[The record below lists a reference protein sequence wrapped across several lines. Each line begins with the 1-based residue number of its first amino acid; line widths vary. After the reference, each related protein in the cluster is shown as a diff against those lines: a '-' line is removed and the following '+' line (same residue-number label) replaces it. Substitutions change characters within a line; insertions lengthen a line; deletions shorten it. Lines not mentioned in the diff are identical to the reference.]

1 MRPIGEF
8 DDEDRASTFSG
19 YLNYK
24 GISCEVEEDDEG
36 KSWTVW
42 AHNEETLAKA
52 IAEIHEFRQKP
63 DASKYAELA
72 REAQKQ
78 EKKERKIEENK
89 ASRWRQETLRDR
101 WQDRNRRPGIMTMAL
116 IIICVAT
123 FFASNMGENK
133 DSVLSFRISEY
144 NLETYFPGHTYL
156 ESLTFRKSRLS
167 EPRGKKETQTVLPEV
182 MEGQVWRLITPIFIH
197 AGYFHIIFNMF
208 WLYDLGSLIE
218 NRRGTRYFVA
228 FILLAAIIS
237 NIAQYCVSGPSF
249 GGMSGLVY
257 GLFGYV
263 WMKGKFDPGDG
274 IEMNPSTVIIML
286 AWFVLCFTGIAG
298 AIIGAGIAN
307 WAHAGGLAVGTLWGY
322 ASAMRW
328 TGKRG

>member
-8 DDEDRASTFSG
+8 DNEERASTFSG

-78 EKKERKIEENK
+78 EKKERKIEGNK
-89 ASRWRQETLRDR
+89 ASRWREETLRDR

-116 IIICVAT
+116 IITCAAT
-123 FFASNMGENK
+123 FFVSKMGENTEP
-133 DSVLSFRISEY
+133 VGTFYISEY
-144 NLETYFPGHTYL
+144 VHLGAKDAPVYL
-156 ESLTFRKSRLS
+156 AA
-167 EPRGKKETQTVLPEV
+167 TQTVLPEV
-182 MEGQVWRLITPIFIH
+182 MEGQVWRVITPIFLH
-197 AGYFHIIFNMF
+197 FGFLHILFNMF
-208 WLYDLGSLIE
+208 WLHDLGSLIE
-218 NRRGTRYFVA
+218 NRRGTGYFVA

-249 GGMSGLVY
+249 GGMSGVVY

-274 IEMNPSTVIIML
+274 IEMNPSTVTIML
-286 AWFVLCFTGIAG
+286 AWFALCFTGIFG
-298 AIIGAGIAN
+298 HVAN
-307 WAHAGGLAVGTLWGY
+307 WAHAAGLAVGTLWGY

>member
-8 DDEDRASTFSG
+8 DNEEKASTFSG
-19 YLNYK
+19 YLSYK
-24 GISCEVEEDDEG
+24 GIPCEVEEDDDG
-36 KSWTVW
+36 KSWTIWV
-42 AHNEETLAKA
+42 HNEETLAKA

-89 ASRWRQETLRDR
+89 ASRWREETLRER
-101 WQDRNRRPGIMTMAL
+101 WKDKNRKPGIITMAL
-116 IIICVAT
+116 IITSIAT
-123 FFASNMGENK
+123 CFVSKMGEDK
-133 DSVLSFRISEY
+133 EAIRAFKISELATIA
-144 NLETYFPGHTYL
+144 NREAPVYL
-156 ESLTFRKSRLS
+156 LS
-167 EPRGKKETQTVLPEV
+167 AQNPLPEV
-182 MEGQVWRLITPIFIH
+182 REGQVWRLITPIFLH
-197 AGYFHIIFNMF
+197 LGFLHILFNMF
-208 WLYDLGSLIE
+208 WLHDLGSLIE
-218 NRRGTRYFVA
+218 NRRGTGYFLA

-237 NIAQYCVSGPSF
+237 NIVQYCVSGPNF
-249 GGMSGLVY
+249 GGMSGVVY

-274 IEMNPSTVIIML
+274 IEMNPSTIIIML
-286 AWFVLCFTGIAG
+286 GWFALCFTGIFG
-298 AIIGAGIAN
+298 NVAN

-328 TGKRG
+328 TGNRG

>member
-8 DDEDRASTFSG
+8 DNEERASTLSG

-42 AHNEETLAKA
+42 AHSEDTLAKA

-63 DASKYAELA
+63 DASKYGELA

-78 EKKERKIEENK
+78 EKQERKIEENK
-89 ASRWRQETLRDR
+89 ASRWREETLRDR
-101 WQDRNRRPGIMTMAL
+101 WQDRNRKPGIMTVAL

-123 FFASNMGENK
+123 FCVSKMGENK
-133 DSVLSFRISEY
+133 DSILSFRISEY
-144 NLETYFPGHTYL
+144 NLETYFPGQSYL
-156 ESLTFRKSRLS
+156 ESLPLRKSHLS
-167 EPRGKKETQTVLPEV
+167 EPRGKQETQSVLPEV
-182 MEGQVWRLITPIFIH
+182 MEGQVWRLITPIFVH
-197 AGYFHIIFNMF
+197 FGFLHIIFNMF
-208 WLYDLGSLIE
+208 WLHDLGSLVE
-218 NRRGTRYFVA
+218 NRRGTRYLVA

-237 NIAQYCVSGPSF
+237 NIAQYCVSGPNF
-249 GGMSGLVY
+249 GGMSGVVY

-274 IEMNPSTVIIML
+274 IEMNSSTVIIML
-286 AWFVLCFTGIAG
+286 AWFALCFTGIFG
-298 AIIGAGIAN
+298 NVAN
-307 WAHAGGLAVGTLWGY
+307 WAHAGGLGIGTLWGY

-328 TGKRG
+328 TGNRG

>member
-8 DDEDRASTFSG
+8 DDEERASTFSG

-101 WQDRNRRPGIMTMAL
+101 WQDRNRKPGIMTMAL
-116 IIICVAT
+116 IITSVAT
-123 FFASNMGENK
+123 FFVSKIGEGTG
-133 DSVLSFRISEY
+133 SVSALYISEIV
-144 NLETYFPGHTYL
+144 H
-156 ESLTFRKSRLS
+156 RLA
-167 EPRGKKETQTVLPEV
+167 KEAPIYVTVAQNILPEV
-182 MEGQVWRLITPIFIH
+182 RDGQVWRLITPIFLH
-197 AGYFHIIFNMF
+197 GGYLHIIFNMF

-249 GGMSGLVY
+249 GGMSGVVY
-257 GLFGYV
+257 GLFGYA

-286 AWFVLCFTGIAG
+286 GWFVFCFFTRVPDGSGNLIAV
-298 AIIGAGIAN
+298 AN
-307 WAHAGGLAVGTLWGY
+307 WAHAGGLVVGTLWGY

-328 TGKRG
+328 TGNRG

>member
-8 DDEDRASTFSG
+8 DDEERASTFSG

-72 REAQKQ
+72 REAHKQ

-101 WQDRNRRPGIMTMAL
+101 WRDRNRKPGIMTMAL
-116 IIICVAT
+116 IITSVAT
-123 FFASNMGENK
+123 FFVSKIGEGTG
-133 DSVLSFRISEY
+133 SVSALYISEIV
-144 NLETYFPGHTYL
+144 H
-156 ESLTFRKSRLS
+156 RLALGA
-167 EPRGKKETQTVLPEV
+167 PIYVTVAQNILPEV
-182 MEGQVWRLITPIFIH
+182 RDGQVWRLITPIFLH
-197 AGYFHIIFNMF
+197 FGFLHILFNMF
-208 WLYDLGSLIE
+208 WLHDLGSLIE
-218 NRRGTRYFVA
+218 NRRGTGYFVA

-249 GGMSGLVY
+249 GGMSGVVY

-274 IEMNPSTVIIML
+274 IEMNPSTVFIML
-286 AWFVLCFTGIAG
+286 GWFALCFTGVFG
-298 AIIGAGIAN
+298 HVAN
-307 WAHAGGLAVGTLWGY
+307 WAHAGGLVVGTLWGY

-328 TGKRG
+328 TGNRG

>member
-8 DDEDRASTFSG
+8 DDEERASTFSG

-52 IAEIHEFRQKP
+52 IAEMHEFRQKP

-89 ASRWRQETLRDR
+89 ASRWREETLRNR
-101 WQDRNRRPGIMTMAL
+101 WQDRNRKPGIMTMAL
-116 IIICVAT
+116 IITSVAT
-123 FFASNMGENK
+123 FFVSKMGENTE
-133 DSVLSFRISEY
+133 SVGAFYISEFVHLVAREAPVY
-144 NLETYFPGHTYL
+144 VTATQNL
-156 ESLTFRKSRLS
+156 
-167 EPRGKKETQTVLPEV
+167 LPEV
-182 MEGQVWRLITPIFIH
+182 SEGQVWRLITPIFLH
-197 AGYFHIIFNMF
+197 FGFLHILFNMF
-208 WLYDLGSLIE
+208 WLHDLGSLIE
-218 NRRGTRYFVA
+218 NRRGTGYFLA

-237 NIAQYCVSGPSF
+237 NIAQYCISGPSF
-249 GGMSGLVY
+249 GGMSGVVY

-274 IEMNPSTVIIML
+274 IEMNPSTVTIML
-286 AWFVLCFTGIAG
+286 AWFALCFTGIFG
-298 AIIGAGIAN
+298 HVAN
-307 WAHAGGLAVGTLWGY
+307 WAHAAGLALGTLWGY

-328 TGKRG
+328 TGNRG

>member
-8 DDEDRASTFSG
+8 DDEERASTFSG

-24 GISCEVEEDDEG
+24 GIPCEIEEDDEG

-78 EKKERKIEENK
+78 EKKARKIEENK
-89 ASRWRQETLRDR
+89 ASRWREETLRDR
-101 WQDRNRRPGIMTMAL
+101 WQDRNRKPGIITMAL
-116 IIICVAT
+116 IITCIAT
-123 FFASNMGENK
+123 SFVSKMGE
-133 DSVLSFRISEY
+133 DTEAVRAFYISE
-144 NLETYFPGHTYL
+144 LVHIAAKEAPVYL
-156 ESLTFRKSRLS
+156 SSAQN
-167 EPRGKKETQTVLPEV
+167 PLPEV
-182 MEGQVWRLITPIFIH
+182 SEGQVWRLITPIFLH
-197 AGYFHIIFNMF
+197 FGFFHIIFNMF
-208 WLYDLGSLIE
+208 WLHDLGSLIE
-218 NRRGTRYFVA
+218 NRRGTGYFVA
-228 FILLAAIIS
+228 LILLAAIIP
-237 NIAQYCVSGPSF
+237 NIAQYCISGPSF
-249 GGMSGLVY
+249 GGMSGVVY
-257 GLFGYV
+257 GLFGYA

-274 IEMNPSTVIIML
+274 IEMNSSTVIIML
-286 AWFVLCFTGIAG
+286 AWFALCFTGIFG
-298 AIIGAGIAN
+298 NVAN

-328 TGKRG
+328 TGNRG

>member
-8 DDEDRASTFSG
+8 DDEERASTFSG

-72 REAQKQ
+72 REAHKQ

-101 WQDRNRRPGIMTMAL
+101 WRDRNRKPGIMTMAL
-116 IIICVAT
+116 IITSVAT
-123 FFASNMGENK
+123 FFVSKIGEGTG
-133 DSVLSFRISEY
+133 SVSALYISEIV
-144 NLETYFPGHTYL
+144 H
-156 ESLTFRKSRLS
+156 RLALGA
-167 EPRGKKETQTVLPEV
+167 PIYVTVAQNILPEV
-182 MEGQVWRLITPIFIH
+182 RDGQVWRLITPIFLH
-197 AGYFHIIFNMF
+197 GGYLHIIFNMF

-249 GGMSGLVY
+249 GGMSGVVY
-257 GLFGYV
+257 GLFGYA

-274 IEMNPSTVIIML
+274 IEMNPSTVFIML
-286 AWFVLCFTGIAG
+286 VWFVFCFFTGVPDGSGNLIPV
-298 AIIGAGIAN
+298 AN
-307 WAHAGGLAVGTLWGY
+307 WAHTGGLVVGTLWGY

-328 TGKRG
+328 TGNRG

>member
-1 MRPIGEF
+1 VRPIGEF
-8 DDEDRASTFSG
+8 DNEERASTFSG

-78 EKKERKIEENK
+78 EKKERKIEGNK
-89 ASRWRQETLRDR
+89 ASRWREETLRDR

-116 IIICVAT
+116 IITCAAT
-123 FFASNMGENK
+123 FFVSKMGENTE
-133 DSVLSFRISEY
+133 SVGTFYISEY
-144 NLETYFPGHTYL
+144 VHRGAKDAPVYL
-156 ESLTFRKSRLS
+156 AA
-167 EPRGKKETQTVLPEV
+167 TQTVLPEV
-182 MEGQVWRLITPIFIH
+182 MEGQVWRVITPIFLH
-197 AGYFHIIFNMF
+197 FGFLHLLFNMF
-208 WLYDLGSLIE
+208 WLHDLGSLIE
-218 NRRGTRYFVA
+218 NRRGTGYFVA

-249 GGMSGLVY
+249 GGMSGVVY

-274 IEMNPSTVIIML
+274 IEMNPSTVTIML
-286 AWFVLCFTGIAG
+286 AWFALCFTGIFG
-298 AIIGAGIAN
+298 HVAN
-307 WAHAGGLAVGTLWGY
+307 WAHAAGLAVGTLWGY

-328 TGKRG
+328 TGKGG

>member
-8 DDEDRASTFSG
+8 DNEERASTFSG

-52 IAEIHEFRQKP
+52 IAEMHEFSQKP

-89 ASRWRQETLRDR
+89 ASRWREETLRNR
-101 WQDRNRRPGIMTMAL
+101 WQDRNRKPGIMTMAL
-116 IIICVAT
+116 IITSVAT
-123 FFASNMGENK
+123 FFVSKMGENTE
-133 DSVLSFRISEY
+133 SVGAFYISEFVHLVAREAPVY
-144 NLETYFPGHTYL
+144 VTATQNL
-156 ESLTFRKSRLS
+156 
-167 EPRGKKETQTVLPEV
+167 LPEV
-182 MEGQVWRLITPIFIH
+182 SEGQVWRLITPIFLH
-197 AGYFHIIFNMF
+197 FGFLHILFNMF
-208 WLYDLGSLIE
+208 WLHDLGSLIE
-218 NRRGTRYFVA
+218 NRRGTGYFVA

-249 GGMSGLVY
+249 GGMSGVVY

-274 IEMNPSTVIIML
+274 IEMNPSTVTIML
-286 AWFVLCFTGIAG
+286 AWFALCFTGIFG
-298 AIIGAGIAN
+298 HVAN
-307 WAHAGGLAVGTLWGY
+307 WAHAAGLAVGTLWGY

-328 TGKRG
+328 TGNRG

>member
-8 DDEDRASTFSG
+8 DDEERASTFSG

-72 REAQKQ
+72 REAQKK

-89 ASRWRQETLRDR
+89 ATRWREETLRDR
-101 WQDRNRRPGIMTMAL
+101 WQVRNRKPGIMTMAL
-116 IIICVAT
+116 IITCAAT
-123 FFASNMGENK
+123 FFVSKMGENTEP
-133 DSVLSFRISEY
+133 VGAFYISEY
-144 NLETYFPGHTYL
+144 VHLGAKDAPVYL
-156 ESLTFRKSRLS
+156 AA
-167 EPRGKKETQTVLPEV
+167 TQTILPEV
-182 MEGQVWRLITPIFIH
+182 MEGQVWRVITPIFLH
-197 AGYFHIIFNMF
+197 FGFLHILFNMF
-208 WLYDLGSLIE
+208 WLHDLGSLIE
-218 NRRGTRYFVA
+218 NRRGTGYFVA

-249 GGMSGLVY
+249 GGMSGVVY

-274 IEMNPSTVIIML
+274 IEMNPSTVTIML
-286 AWFVLCFTGIAG
+286 AWFALCFTGIFG
-298 AIIGAGIAN
+298 HVAN
-307 WAHAGGLAVGTLWGY
+307 WAHAAGLAVGALWGY
-322 ASAMRW
+322 MSAMRW
-328 TGKRG
+328 TGNRG

>member
-8 DDEDRASTFSG
+8 NNEERASTFSG

-36 KSWTVW
+36 KSWTIW

-89 ASRWRQETLRDR
+89 TSRWREESLRDR
-101 WQDRNRRPGIMTMAL
+101 WQDRNRKPGVMTMAL

-123 FFASNMGENK
+123 CFVSKMGENT
-133 DSVLSFRISEY
+133 DAVSFLYISE
-144 NLETYFPGHTYL
+144 LVHITASEVPVYL
-156 ESLTFRKSRLS
+156 SADQN
-167 EPRGKKETQTVLPEV
+167 PLPEV
-182 MEGQVWRLITPIFIH
+182 MEGQVWRLITPVFLH
-197 AGYFHIIFNMF
+197 FGFLHIIFNMF
-208 WLYDLGSLIE
+208 WLHDLGSLIE

-249 GGMSGLVY
+249 GGMSGVVY

-286 AWFVLCFTGIAG
+286 GWFVLCFTGIFG
-298 AIIGAGIAN
+298 HVAN

-322 ASAMRW
+322 ASAMQW
-328 TGKRG
+328 TGNRG

>member
-8 DDEDRASTFSG
+8 DDEERASTFSG

-72 REAQKQ
+72 REAHKQ

-89 ASRWRQETLRDR
+89 VSRWRQETLRNR

-116 IIICVAT
+116 IITCAAT
-123 FFASNMGENK
+123 FFVSKMGENTE
-133 DSVLSFRISEY
+133 SVGAFYISEY
-144 NLETYFPGHTYL
+144 VHLGAKDAPVYL
-156 ESLTFRKSRLS
+156 AA
-167 EPRGKKETQTVLPEV
+167 TQTVLPEV
-182 MEGQVWRLITPIFIH
+182 MEGQVWRIITPIFLH
-197 AGYFHIIFNMF
+197 FGFLHILFNMF
-208 WLYDLGSLIE
+208 WLHDLGSLIE
-218 NRRGTRYFVA
+218 NRRGTGYFVA

-249 GGMSGLVY
+249 GGMSGVVY

-274 IEMNPSTVIIML
+274 IEMNPSTVTIML
-286 AWFVLCFTGIAG
+286 AWFALCFTGVFG
-298 AIIGAGIAN
+298 HVAN
-307 WAHAGGLAVGTLWGY
+307 WAHAGGLIVGTLWGY

-328 TGKRG
+328 TGNRG